1 LSQLHLKT
9 RTGDEGVECIADA
22 LQANTG
28 IREISLRFNGIT
40 SSGTSMLAEM
50 LRGAI
55 CHVDTLWLGGNL
67 LEDSGIASLADALCV
82 NTSLRLLCLESTGIT
97 DAGASDIYNALEEN
111 GAIATILLGCNDV
124 GDKGVLAMIYHACLE
139 NSIANEWG
147 ATEKDYMYYI
157 KRNEH
162 EKEIRLPEDEL
173 F

>member
-1 LSQLHLKT
+1 LSRLHLNT
-9 RTGDEGVECIADA
+9 LTGDEGVECIADA

-28 IREISLRFNGIT
+28 IKELSLRYCSIT
-40 SSGTSMLAEM
+40 SSGGTMLAAS
-50 LRGAI
+50 LSF

-67 LEDSGIASLADALCV
+67 LKDSGIASLADALCV
-82 NTSLRLLCLESTGIT
+82 NTSLRLLCLEGTGIT
-97 DAGASDIYNALEEN
+97 DAGASDIYAALGEN
-111 GAIATILLGCNDV
+111 VTIATILLGCSDV
-124 GDKGVLAMIYHACLE
+124 GDKGVLAMIYHACLQ
-139 NSIANEWG
+139 NSITTEWE